1 MQNDTVETNVAEELD
16 LHIEIEQNFIKT
28 NEQTSLVLV
37 TNFTIVEEKI
47 KNQLALYKSMDYGEN
62 AIKLKKKD
70 LAMIRKV
77 ETDFNKRCV
86 EAKNKLLEPYEIIA
100 EARDRIKKLFADT
113 TISMSADIKV
123 SEDLAREKKKK
134 EIRSLFD
141 EFTKNVPAI
150 LFFDNIFKD
159 KWLNVNETMKSIT
172 EELKGIVDQQVFK
185 FTNDLETIEKMDAD
199 QSIKDKAIEKYK
211 VSKDLAS
218 SMQIILTYQSQKAS
232 ILAEKQESDRIALE
246 TQKRNEMAQLE
257 ALEKE
262 RKEADR
268 KRETE
273 FEEKL
278 AKVREE
284 ERIKAEQ
291 KIAIELAETNRLRKI
306 KEQQEQALFLAKQ
319 KEKEE
324 IESAERIRKAQ
335 ELQEK
340 EKAGETRFKVIV
352 SNLTREKSEMLCLA
366 LKAKDY
372 EVNCCLEE

>member
-1 MQNDTVETNVAEELD
+1 MQNDTVETNVVEELD

-284 ERIKAEQ
+284 ERIKADQ

-366 LKAKDY
+366 LNAKDY

>member
-1 MQNDTVETNVAEELD
+1 MQNDTVETNAVEELD

-185 FTNDLETIEKMDAD
+185 FTNDLETIEKMDGIN
-199 QSIKDKAIEKYK
+199 Q
-211 VSKDLAS
+211 
-218 SMQIILTYQSQKAS
+218 
-232 ILAEKQESDRIALE
+232 
-246 TQKRNEMAQLE
+246 
-257 ALEKE
+257 
-262 RKEADR
+262 
-268 KRETE
+268 
-273 FEEKL
+273 
-278 AKVREE
+278 
-284 ERIKAEQ
+284 
-291 KIAIELAETNRLRKI
+291 
-306 KEQQEQALFLAKQ
+306 
-319 KEKEE
+319 
-324 IESAERIRKAQ
+324 
-335 ELQEK
+335 
-340 EKAGETRFKVIV
+340 
-352 SNLTREKSEMLCLA
+352 
-366 LKAKDY
+366 
-372 EVNCCLEE
+372 